1 MLSCSSPVPQPVSPA
16 PFVTTT
22 RSEPPARDR
31 VETHPV
37 DMASFTELVAKP
49 LEAPALQSPPRRCCT
64 KPPPVLAPRHSS
76 RLAKK
81 AINRMPAVA
90 DMKNILIWK
99 LGLAIGPQ
107 VDTTEFEK
115 YLKIFQEGLF
125 KEQAKMIGNLFAA
138 QLPLLEEHAVEVEE
152 ES

>member
-1 MLSCSSPVPQPVSPA
+1 MLMAQEPASPGLALPVLELVYLKNVPRLLPPMLSCSSPVPQPVSPA

-37 DMASFTELVAKP
+37 DMASFTELLAKP

-64 KPPPVLAPRHSS
+64 KPPPALAPRHSS

-81 AINRMPAVA
+81 AISRMPAVV
-90 DMKNILIWK
+90 DM
-99 LGLAIGPQ
+99 
-107 VDTTEFEK
+107 
-115 YLKIFQEGLF
+115 
-125 KEQAKMIGNLFAA
+125 
-138 QLPLLEEHAVEVEE
+138 
-152 ES
+152 